1 MHSCHGSPKRAKYNL
16 SYLQSFEQIGL
27 KLWKIGA
34 IQNRYPEVVY
44 GVMSDRDS
52 KSPRILKHISKGVE
66 NRT

>member
-1 MHSCHGSPKRAKYNL
+1 M
-16 SYLQSFEQIGL
+16 QSFGQIGS

-34 IQNRYPEVVY
+34 IQNRYPKVVY

-52 KSPRILKHISKGVE
+52 KNPRLLKHISDGVE